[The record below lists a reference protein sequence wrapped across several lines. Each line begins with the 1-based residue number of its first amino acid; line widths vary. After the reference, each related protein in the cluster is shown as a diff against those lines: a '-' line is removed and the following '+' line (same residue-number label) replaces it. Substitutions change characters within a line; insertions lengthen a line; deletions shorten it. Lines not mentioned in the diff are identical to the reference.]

1 MDACRA
7 LEGCGEVEI
16 YVVFSG
22 PRSELHW
29 HMPESWFS
37 RQGVHAMMNWQP
49 LGYECD
55 GEGRV
60 AGLRLRHSMLG
71 VEVTQSVDF
80 VVEAMGLEMSEN
92 VRAEI
97 AKSPGRFH
105 TAGAMVNGGASVG
118 HCIAEGYAAAEA
130 IHEELS
136 K

>member
-1 MDACRA
+1 
-7 LEGCGEVEI
+7 
-16 YVVFSG
+16 
-22 PRSELHW
+22 
-29 HMPESWFS
+29 
-37 RQGVHAMMNWQP
+37 
-49 LGYECD
+49 
-55 GEGRV
+55 
-60 AGLRLRHSMLG
+60 
-71 VEVTQSVDF
+71 VTQSVDF

-97 AKSPGRFH
+97 AKSPGRLH